1 MFLFY
6 ISAILANFLFTVRCE
21 YNNTDIVIRPVSQTT
36 RGAIGAGRVCP
47 PNEVAMGFRLKME
60 NHVGTSWNEGA
71 VNPDNT

>member
-1 MFLFY
+1 MFLF
-6 ISAILANFLFTVRCE
+6 SAILTNALQVSSSE

-60 NHVGTSWNEGA
+60 NHVGTPWNEGA
-71 VNPDNT
+71 TNPDNT